1 MHATGEF
8 DVSIKPQQPDNAEA
22 QGAGVNRLS
31 LDKRFR
37 GALEGRSTGEMLA
50 IGDGRTSGAYVALE
64 KFTGTLDGRS
74 GGFALMHRAGM
85 RDGSVEG
92 WSVTVVPDSGTG
104 ELQGI
109 DGEMTIVIADGKHHY
124 DLRYSLPAG
133 SD

>member
-22 QGAGVNRLS
+22 QSAGVNRLS
-31 LDKRFR
+31 LDKHFR

-85 RDGSVEG
+85 RGGGVEG

-109 DGEMTIVIADGKHHY
+109 DGEMAIVIADGKHHY
-124 DLRYSLPAG
+124 DLSYSLPAG

>member
-8 DVSIKPQQPDNAEA
+8 DVTVKPQQPDNPEA

-37 GALEGRSTGEMLA
+37 GALEGHSTGEMLA

-64 KFTGTLDGRS
+64 KFTGALAGRS
-74 GGFALMHRAGM
+74 GSFALMHRAGM
-85 RDGSVEG
+85 RGGSVEK
-92 WSVTVVPDSGTG
+92 WSVAIVPDSGTG

-109 DGEMTIVIADGKHHY
+109 DGDMTIVVADGTHRY
-124 DLRYSLPAG
+124 DLRYSLPPD
-133 SD
+133 SE